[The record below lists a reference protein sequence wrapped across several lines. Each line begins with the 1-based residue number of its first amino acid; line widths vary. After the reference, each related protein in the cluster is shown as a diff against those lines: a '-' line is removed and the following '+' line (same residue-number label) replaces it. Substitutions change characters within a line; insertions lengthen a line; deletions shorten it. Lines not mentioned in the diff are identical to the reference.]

1 MLVFLDKQYW
11 YYKLMLTSIFFI
23 FGTIIGSFLNVVVLR
38 LGTGESII
46 SGRSRCY
53 SCGTELRWYE
63 LIPLFSFLAQGGR
76 CRTCRSRISAQYA
89 LVEFLTGAVFAA
101 VLAQSSLDLTDLF
114 GAVKAVAELTFWAAF
129 IALVAYDVRHKIL
142 PDSLSAIIAL
152 SALAYRFSVGDFRP
166 ALLLAIGIAGLFAL
180 MWLVSGGRWMGLG
193 DAKLFFGTSMFLGS
207 PLAIMA
213 ALFSFWSGA
222 LVGLALMALGRLNIA
237 LGRGVGMKTEL
248 PFAPYIFFGVFVAR
262 FWGERILAWYLTLI

>member
-1 MLVFLDKQYW
+1 MFDLW
-11 YYKLMLTSIFFI
+11 LMIPVFI

-38 LGTGESII
+38 LGTGESIV

-89 LVEFLTGAVFAA
+89 LVEFLTGAVFAT
-101 VLAQSSLDLTDLF
+101 VLLRSPLYSAGVSGF
-114 GAVKAVAELTFWAAF
+114 VMIAAELTFWAAF

-152 SALAYRFSVGDFRP
+152 SALAYRYSVGEFWS
-166 ALLLAIGIAGLFAL
+166 ALLLALGIAGLFAL
-180 MWLVSGGRWMGLG
+180 MWLISGGRWMGLG
-193 DAKLFFGTSMFLGS
+193 DAKLFFGVSMFLGS

-222 LVGLALMALGRLNIA
+222 LVGLGLMALGRLNIA

-248 PFAPYIFFGVFVAR
+248 PFAPYIFFGVLVAR